1 MQKLPAFLT
10 LSLLMASIPASSQ
23 TLPEGVE
30 RIQIPVGDMIFDA
43 LAAGPED
50 GELVL
55 LLHGFP
61 QSSYSY
67 RTQLPV
73 LAAQGFRAVAPDQR
87 GYSAGARPSEVSA
100 YAMGNLVG
108 DVLGMATALGAER
121 FHLVGHDWGGAVAW
135 VVGSA
140 VPGRVRSL
148 VALSTPHVSAFGR
161 ALAEADGEQARASSY
176 FTSFR
181 AEGSERRF
189 LENDAAEFKELLGQ
203 WGSMSEAD
211 INVYLE
217 VLGTEEA
224 LGAALNWYRAG
235 TGGAT
240 ATTPPPPS
248 IVTVPTLYV
257 WSTNDA
263 AFTRATAEATEEF
276 VTGPYRFEVLEGVSH
291 WIAEEAPERLSE
303 LLVEHLQQWREH

>member
-1 MQKLPAFLT
+1 MKKLPTFLT
-10 LSLLMASIPASSQ
+10 LSLLMASAPLSSQ
-23 TLPEGVE
+23 NLPEGVE
-30 RIQIPVGDMIFDA
+30 RIRIPVGDMVFDA

-61 QSSYSY
+61 QSGYTY
-67 RTQLPV
+67 RGQLPV

-87 GYSAGARPSEVSA
+87 GYSPDARPPEISD

-108 DVLGMATALGAER
+108 DVLGIATSLGAER

-140 VPGRVRSL
+140 APQRVRSL

-161 ALAEADGEQARASSY
+161 ALAEAGGEQARASSY
-176 FTSFR
+176 FAAFR

-189 LENDAAEFKELLGQ
+189 LENDAAQFKELLGG
-203 WGSMSEAD
+203 WGGMSEAD
-211 INVYLE
+211 VETYLAI
-217 VLGTEEA
+217 LGTEEA

-235 TGGAT
+235 TGGGT
-240 ATTPPPPS
+240 AATPPPPA

-257 WSTNDA
+257 WSTNDV
-263 AFTRATAEATEEF
+263 AFARATAEASAEF
-276 VTGPYRFEVLEGVSH
+276 VTGPYRFEVLEGISH

-303 LLVEHLQQWREH
+303 LLVEHLQEWRGR

>member
-1 MQKLPAFLT
+1 MKRPPTFLM
-10 LSLLMASIPASSQ
+10 LSLLMASTPASSQ

-30 RIQIPVGDMIFDA
+30 RIRIPVGDMVFDA

-61 QSSYSY
+61 QSSYLY
-67 RTQLPV
+67 RKQLPV

-87 GYSAGARPSEVSA
+87 GYSPDARPPEVSD
-100 YAMGNLVG
+100 YAMGDLVG

-140 VPGRVRSL
+140 APQRVRSL

-161 ALAEADGEQARASSY
+161 ALAEAGGEQAQASSY
-176 FTSFR
+176 FAAFR

-189 LENDAAEFKELLGQ
+189 LENDAAHFKELLGR
-203 WGSMSEAD
+203 WGGMPEAD
-211 INVYLE
+211 IETYLDI
-217 VLGTEEA
+217 LGTEEA

-240 ATTPPPPS
+240 PATPPPPA

-257 WSTNDA
+257 WSTNDD
-263 AFTRATAEATEEF
+263 AFTRATAEASAEF
-276 VTGPYRFEVLEGVSH
+276 VTGPYRFEILEGISH

-303 LLVEHLQQWREH
+303 LLVEHLQQWRGR